1 MILGLIASTFFSLS
15 VSAQKTSITTA
26 ELPANAQTFLK
37 KHFPNETPSSII
49 KEKEVFSTEYK
60 ANEKAAF
67 RSGLRYSIQNK
78 FDNQYAASLGFRYL
92 FPQDFELRLGA
103 GRSYRTPNFDE
114 LYSELIFSGH
124 FFVGNENL
132 IPETSTSFDFGLK
145 KKFSFE
151 SLQWQSQLA
160 VNFLDVKDRIEM
172 ALHQTKGVVYAE
184 LNMETKVVEQ
194 NIRSGQQIYVKGAD
208 LIIKGTVGAGAEVIA
223 DGNIHIYGSLRGK
236 AIAGAGGDSSK
247 KIYCYNMQAELISIA
262 GNYWLSES
270 LQGEFWGK
278 SACISLQDGQLV
290 LAELF

>member
-1 MILGLIASTFFSLS
+1 MTALQAQLQQKLAQAPGFFHQAPVVINVENAKQSPDFIAIKQLFAELQLVLVGVCGANSELKKAAQQAGLAALQLS
-15 VSAQKTSITTA
+15 KNNGKTVDAPAKAAAVSA
-26 ELPANAQTFLK
+26 PA
-37 KHFPNETPSSII
+37 TPPP
-49 KEKEVFSTEYK
+49 
-60 ANEKAAF
+60 AAPVVAAVVE
-67 RSGLRYSIQNK
+67 NK
-78 FDNQYAASLGFRYL
+78 F
-92 FPQDFELRLGA
+92 
-103 GRSYRTPNFDE
+103 
-114 LYSELIFSGH
+114 I
-124 FFVGNENL
+124 
-132 IPETSTSFDFGLK
+132 
-145 KKFSFE
+145 
-151 SLQWQSQLA
+151 
-160 VNFLDVKDRIEM
+160 
-172 ALHQTKGVVYAE
+172 
-184 LNMETKVVEQ
+184 EQ

>member
-1 MILGLIASTFFSLS
+1 MVALKAQLQQKLAQAPGFFHQAPVVINVENATQIPDFLAIKQLFTELQLVLVGVCGASS
-15 VSAQKTSITTA
+15 
-26 ELPANAQTFLK
+26 ELK
-37 KHFPNETPSSII
+37 KAAQQAGLAALQLSKNTGKTP
-49 KEKEVFSTEYK
+49 EAPV
-60 ANEKAAF
+60 KAAPAAAAPPAPPVV
-67 RSGLRYSIQNK
+67 QAVVENK
-78 FDNQYAASLGFRYL
+78 
-92 FPQDFELRLGA
+92 
-103 GRSYRTPNFDE
+103 
-114 LYSELIFSGH
+114 LI
-124 FFVGNENL
+124 
-132 IPETSTSFDFGLK
+132 
-145 KKFSFE
+145 
-151 SLQWQSQLA
+151 
-160 VNFLDVKDRIEM
+160 
-172 ALHQTKGVVYAE
+172 
-184 LNMETKVVEQ
+184 EQ